1 MQHITTVSQLRQQRQ
16 AWRQA
21 GETLAFVPTM
31 GNLHDGHLALVRQ
44 AKASA
49 QRVVVSIFVNPLQFG
64 ANEDLDS
71 YPRTL
76 AADMAQL
83 ESLEVDAVF
92 TPSVEEMYP
101 RGLAAQTMVTVPE
114 VSTILCG
121 ASRPGHFEGVATV
134 VTKLFNMVQPD
145 IAVFGTKDYQQLQ
158 VIRLLVEDLCMPI
171 EIQGVETKRE
181 PSGLALSSRNHYLTD
196 EERVK
201 ATVIYQ
207 SLQHVA
213 QAVKLGASIPE
224 AIQVALES
232 WHTAGL
238 REDYL
243 QVCRAKDLMPPTD
256 KDSELVVVAA
266 AYLGH
271 VRLIDN
277 LSFSR

>member
-1 MQHITTVSQLRQQRQ
+1 MQHITTVSQLRLQRQ

-21 GETLAFVPTM
+21 DETLAFVPTM
-31 GNLHDGHLALVRQ
+31 GNLHNGHLALVRQ

-64 ANEDLDS
+64 ANEDLET

-83 ESLEVDAVF
+83 ESLNVDAVF
-92 TPSVEEMYP
+92 TPSIEEMYP

-114 VSTILCG
+114 ISSILCG

-171 EIQGVETKRE
+171 EVQGVETKRE
-181 PSGLALSSRNHYLTD
+181 ASGLALSSRNHYLTD
-196 EERVK
+196 EERIK

-207 SLQHVA
+207 SLQHIA
-213 QAVKLGASIPE
+213 QAVKLGAPISE

-232 WHTAGL
+232 WHAAGL

-243 QVCRAKDLMPPTD
+243 QVCRAKDLKPANNQD
-256 KDSELVVVAA
+256 IELVVVAA
-266 AYLGH
+266 AYLGQ

-277 LSFSR
+277 LPFSR